1 MKHLITTLLLLICF
15 FASPVFSQ
23 SNFEVPAGYELKAKE
38 DYARYESAIVEAAK
52 WLEETDLDKEKAK
65 RQEVNTFLIQ
75 WISGSPDVS
84 IEIHPAVADLYGKN
98 EQLLAVYMA
107 GAARYQIENKGSA
120 DRMKGIK
127 AGIVSM
133 STVYKKGI
141 AVKKVKELDKLLK
154 FSDTELD
161 AYIAEKI
168 K

>member
-1 MKHLITTLLLLICF
+1 MKHLTTTLFVLLCF
-15 FASPVFSQ
+15 FNSPVFSQ
-23 SNFEVPAGYELKAKE
+23 TNFEVPAGYELKARE

-52 WLEETDLDKEKAK
+52 WLEATDLDKEKEK
-65 RQEVNTFLIQ
+65 RKEVNTFLIQ

-98 EQLLAVYMA
+98 EQLLAIYMA

-133 STVYKKGI
+133 INVYKKGI
-141 AVKKVKELDKLLK
+141 AVKKVKELEKLVK
-154 FSDTELD
+154 FSDPELD
-161 AYIAEKI
+161 AYIAKKI